1 MQQRVG
7 PERGRGKRN
16 REAEGWAV
24 HAHLQEGKVGVVSR
38 EHNLKVAHHHL
49 APLIQLVQGLVL
61 ILSIASHT
69 QPIQSPR
76 THCKN
81 GGRVGKLNIPSV
93 KSPSVALSYI
103 QLPLTL
109 PTRGLRGWGL
119 LTSLALLT
127 RVPTVLIWAA
137 RG

>member
-1 MQQRVG
+1 MQQRVVLREG
-7 PERGRGKRN
+7 EVRGTERG
-16 REAEGWAV
+16 EVEGSAV

-61 ILSIASHT
+61 ILGITSHT

-81 GGRVGKLNIPSV
+81 GGRIGKLNIPSV
-93 KSPSVALSYI
+93 KAPQLPSVTFSY
-103 QLPLTL
+103 L
-109 PTRGLRGWGL
+109 
-119 LTSLALLT
+119 
-127 RVPTVLIWAA
+127 
-137 RG
+137 